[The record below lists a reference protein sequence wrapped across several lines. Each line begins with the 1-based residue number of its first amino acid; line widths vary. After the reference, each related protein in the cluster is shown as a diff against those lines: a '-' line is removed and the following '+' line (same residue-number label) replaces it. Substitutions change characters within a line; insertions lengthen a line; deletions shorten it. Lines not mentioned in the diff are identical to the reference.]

1 MLNIKQNGQKV
12 WVTFTY
18 SPVSEVDTVAIVGE
32 WSEWKEEPMKQKKS
46 GDYYITKIFKVGE
59 SYQFGYKVNQ
69 SDWIIDE
76 TCKSVLS
83 PYETQNSLVSL

>member
-1 MLNIKQNGQKV
+1 MLSIKQNGQKV

-18 SPVSEVDTVAIVGE
+18 TPVSEVEHVAILGE

-46 GDYYITKIFKVGE
+46 GDYYITKIFKAGD
-59 SYQFGYKVNQ
+59 SYQFGYRVNQ

-76 TCKSVLS
+76 TCTSVLS